1 MIICAN
7 CGKEL
12 DVNANFCVNCG
23 AQIVE
28 VAEPEVIEP
37 AEISLTEPDSFSDTE
52 NQTLSDDD
60 KNFLDTTH
68 RLLRWEQK
76 AWKIGGTAYTI
87 LGAVFAGLYFLL
99 GIIFAFVEPEFFVVF
114 MLYSFLIGGSFIG
127 VGIVSMQ
134 ARKKV
139 NYYIN
144 SLYNDIQPTV
154 TRCSSVGMIVLCAIF
169 NTIALVFFIINFT
182 RMKSCGQRIA
192 EITKTQQNQ

>member
-99 GIIFAFVEPEFFVVF
+99 PAGNEENINPTIILEAAEK
-114 MLYSFLIGGSFIG
+114 SG
-127 VGIVSMQ
+127 
-134 ARKKV
+134 
-139 NYYIN
+139 
-144 SLYNDIQPTV
+144 
-154 TRCSSVGMIVLCAIF
+154 
-169 NTIALVFFIINFT
+169 INFDIVNIV
-182 RMKSCGQRIA
+182 RGGIFDKNLNLF
-192 EITKTQQNQ
+192 K